1 MTGKS
6 RNSTAMFNTDI
17 YWCSF
22 TKVHLHDI
30 NIPWNMKS
38 HLITMFSTYYPN
50 GKNKMLPVGETHL
63 YGSLMNHTMR
73 GPKTFL
79 KLVQKHDQL
88 CL

>member
-1 MTGKS
+1 MYTSLSSQLQAITTHGHGHDWQIKELHG
-6 RNSTAMFNTDI
+6 N
-17 YWCSF
+17 
-22 TKVHLHDI
+22 VHHDI

-79 KLVQKHDQL
+79 KLV
-88 CL
+88 